1 MCSGYYKIIKCR
13 YDFGVIFYYNCIS
26 FVRVHFVCKFHC
38 MQVNDDAWGGE
49 GGGGEGRVSLVFR
62 RTNGKGSGCT
72 KGMHK
77 GLISNTVDSTRGII

>member
-1 MCSGYYKIIKCR
+1 MLFFIIIV
-13 YDFGVIFYYNCIS
+13 YLSYAFILYAS
-26 FVRVHFVCKFHC
+26 FIVCKS
-38 MQVNDDAWGGE
+38 MMMPGE
-49 GGGGEGRVSLVFR
+49 EREGGEGRVSLVFR